1 MESPDAPLR
10 FRVHAAPIARF
21 GGHVFGGIALFILIA
36 LGAVILGWLIDLLST
51 VKFSLWGLK
60 LGVDPFVIRILYG
73 VKLFILSV
81 DVVLLV
87 TFIGT
92 SGWLLWKEIVGWAR
106 Y

>member
-1 MESPDAPLR
+1 MRSPDAPLR

-51 VKFSLWGLK
+51 VTFSLWGLK

-92 SGWLLWKEIVGWAR
+92 SGWLLWKEIVRWAR